1 MHAENNQVN
10 MESQNMRM
18 ICEYPVGTL
27 RNATTVANKTSVATV
42 VKTMPGVGKPFLIYA
57 SLPSAATMADFSMF
71 PQFVVSSV
79 VSENLQMINDMLDMD
94 DGAGNNPLLDALTF

>member
-1 MHAENNQVN
+1 MKL
-10 MESQNMRM
+10 

-27 RNATTVANKTSVATV
+27 RNATTVANKNTVAITL
-42 VKTMPGVGKPFLIYA
+42 KTLPGVGKPFLIFA
-57 SLPSAATMADFSMF
+57 SLPGTATMADFSMF

-94 DGAGNNPLLDALTF
+94 DGVNPNPLLDALTF